1 MGIVCQGEQMALHV
15 DLKNVRKLEEES
27 VACFGEAVND
37 YRFSEAWETKSLKGL
52 TEKSRR

>member
-1 MGIVCQGEQMALHV
+1 MALHV
-15 DLKNVRKLEEES
+15 DLKNVRKLEES

-37 YRFSEAWETKSLKGL
+37 YRFLEAWETRSLKGL